1 MATTQRGVS
10 KSPIPT
16 IRCLGFAHL
25 TLLGFTKDESEEGSE
40 AAEDDG
46 VPLQL
51 DLHPDDGEGGRS
63 HA

>member
-1 MATTQRGVS
+1 ML
-10 KSPIPT
+10 PLPT
-16 IRCLGFAHL
+16 IGSLGFTSL
-25 TLLGFTKDESEEGSE
+25 TLLGFTKDESEDGSE

-51 DLHPDDGEGGRS
+51 DLHPDDGEGSRS